1 MENQIQTQKQNSL
14 LPSIEEW
21 AHLKDVAKILCADAG
36 DLLPKALNTPGK
48 ILAIALIAKDLNI
61 PLMQALSSIYLVEGK
76 STMSGEQMR
85 ALIMERCAGAKI
97 EFKRMD
103 NKGCELIASRPG
115 QKAAS
120 FSFIEEDAKAA
131 GLLNKANWLKHP
143 TDMFLARATARMARS
158 MFPDIIRGASY
169 VPDEVDTIDVTPQ
182 KGNEIVAAVAAAK
195 IAVEATNDAVITP
208 ALDKVAEQI
217 QNNPPAEAPKE
228 EPKTV
233 LKTTEI
239 PVLRMAMSEEELIK
253 MISEAGL
260 KLGLSAKDL
269 NREIEKELKKKPAEI
284 TKIEM
289 VKFLSILENRIMAK

>member
-1 MENQIQTQKQNSL
+1 MENNIVSHQTQKGV
-14 LPSIEEW
+14 LPSIEEFNQ
-21 AHLKDVAKILCADAG
+21 LKEASKILCTDAG
-36 DLLPKALNTPGK
+36 DFLPKAVNTPGK
-48 ILAIALIAKDLNI
+48 VLAIALVARDLGI
-61 PLMQALSSIYLVEGK
+61 PLMQALSNIHIVEGK
-76 STMSGEQMR
+76 PVISGEQMR

-115 QKAAS
+115 QKATS
-120 FSFIEEDAKAA
+120 FSFTEEDAKAA
-131 GLLNKANWLKHP
+131 GLLNKSNWLKHP
-143 TDMFLARATARMARS
+143 TDMYLARATARMARS

-169 VPDEVDTIDVTPQ
+169 VPDEIDAIDVTPQ
-182 KGNEIVAAVAAAK
+182 PGKANEIVAAIAAANV
-195 IAVEATNDAVITP
+195 VEAP
-208 ALDKVAEQI
+208 KEE
-217 QNNPPAEAPKE
+217 PKAEAAPEVKE

-253 MISEAGL
+253 LISEAGL

-269 NREIEKELKKKPAEI
+269 NREIEKEMKKKPAEI

-289 VKFLSILENRIMAK
+289 VKFLSILENRIMVK